1 MEVTMTN
8 LVQPSLTQLRQRR
21 WVVVTILSCLTLS
34 IQSNAAASSDID
46 QMCRIQAKEIAA
58 TKYRTCITENKTA
71 QIEKLKKDYQS
82 ELNKIKAHYEGELNK
97 LKSSKKK
104 VATAKATKS
113 SQGIR
118 AELSVQTTVDSDAQA
133 VSPNPSFVPQSD
145 DESENVGTEP
155 SYE

>member
-1 MEVTMTN
+1 M
-8 LVQPSLTQLRQRR
+8 SSSISSISSSLRQRR
-21 WVVVTILSCLTLS
+21 WVVVAILSSLSLS
-34 IQSNAAASSDID
+34 IQSNAATVSDID

-97 LKSSKKK
+97 LKTSKKK
-104 VATAKATKS
+104 VATAKAVKT
-113 SQGIR
+113 SQGLK
-118 AELSVQTTVDSDAQA
+118 AELSVQTTVDSDAQMVA
-133 VSPNPSFVPQSD
+133 PNPSFIPQTEDDSD
-145 DESENVGTEP
+145 TSTGSGEP